1 MHAHSARA
9 TAIIACGLLFA
20 TGCSMG
26 TTRSPNKPAG
36 NSAPSA
42 AGVTATT
49 AFGAIAKDVPTAK
62 LTVTVTAENDS
73 NHLMGRPGRYTSA
86 IKFADSRIKGADA
99 SMYKTGDVEL
109 GGCIEVFPTTEAAK
123 TRAEY
128 IQKVTASIP
137 MLAEYDYPHG
147 TVLVRVSR
155 YLTPT
160 QAAAYDKAG
169 SKLG

>member
-1 MHAHSARA
+1 
-9 TAIIACGLLFA
+9 
-20 TGCSMG
+20 
-26 TTRSPNKPAG
+26 
-36 NSAPSA
+36 
-42 AGVTATT
+42 
-49 AFGAIAKDVPTAK
+49 
-62 LTVTVTAENDS
+62 
-73 NHLMGRPGRYTSA
+73 
-86 IKFADSRIKGADA
+86 
-99 SMYKTGDVEL
+99 MYKTGDVEL